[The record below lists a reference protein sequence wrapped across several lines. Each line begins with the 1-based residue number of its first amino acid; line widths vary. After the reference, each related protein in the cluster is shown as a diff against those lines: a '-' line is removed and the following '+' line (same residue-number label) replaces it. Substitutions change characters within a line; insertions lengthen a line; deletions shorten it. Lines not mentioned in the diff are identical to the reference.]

1 MSEIEFAL
9 VRGDRES
16 FVPLLLEA
24 DESEPVLRS
33 YMNDGD
39 LFEIRA
45 DGRTVGIC
53 LLLEE
58 GDSVEI
64 KNIALE
70 EGSRGLG
77 IGRLAISAA
86 AGIARERGAGRLV
99 VGTADTADGT
109 IAFYRRVGFRD
120 DGIRPGFFDAYPEP
134 VVVEGRT
141 THDMVMFAMDL
152 RTES

>member
-1 MSEIEFAL
+1 LSEVELTL
-9 VRGDRES
+9 VRRDREP
-16 FVPLLLEA
+16 FLPLLLEA
-24 DESEPVLRS
+24 DGSERVLRS

-45 DGRTVGIC
+45 EGRSVGIC

-70 EGSRGLG
+70 EGSRGRG
-77 IGRLAISAA
+77 IGRLAIRAA
-86 AGIARERGAGRLV
+86 ADVARERGARRLV
-99 VGTADTADGT
+99 VGTADTAEGT

-134 VVVEGRT
+134 MVVDGRT

-152 RTES
+152 ETDS